1 MFRSLLGA
9 SSIANKARL
18 LAVSAPHAAYT
29 WISMVPSVS
38 LGLHLD
44 PSEFRVAI
52 TVIRHNQLVFSD
64 ACCRAHFPVRIEI
77 TPDYNHSRPAD
88 VLVEG
93 WERGKPAVFDITV
106 ILHSAQ
112 PF

>member
-1 MFRSLLGA
+1 
-9 SSIANKARL
+9 
-18 LAVSAPHAAYT
+18 
-29 WISMVPSVS
+29 MVPSVS

-44 PSEFRVAI
+44 PSVFRIAI
-52 TVIRHNQLVFSD
+52 AVIRHNQLRGVFSD
-64 ACCRAHFPVRIEI
+64 ACCHAHFPVRIEI

-93 WERGKPAVFDITV
+93 WERGKPAAFDITV
-106 ILHSAQ
+106 ILHSTQ